1 MSSAYIFSGSV
12 FAADKYEIA
21 LVAKVNGVPWFNRM
35 GVGVKE
41 AADKLNVNAYQTGPA
56 TPDPA
61 QQVKVI
67 EDLIAKNVSA
77 IIVVPNDA
85 TVLEPVLK
93 KHVKKVLLFYL
104 MNPLTSRSHNGM
116 LKLLIV
122 KICAGQYG

>member
-1 MSSAYIFSGSV
+1 MVSHG
-12 FAADKYEIA
+12 
-21 LVAKVNGVPWFNRM
+21 LTGW
-35 GVGVKE
+35 GVKE

-67 EDLIAKNVSA
+67 EDLIAKNVNA

-93 KHVKKVLLFYL
+93 KPGIKVLLCCL
-104 MNPLTSRSHNGM
+104 MSPLISR
-116 LKLLIV
+116 
-122 KICAGQYG
+122 